1 MLHFILKCHLHTAS
15 ENWLRFLTETYEAGI
30 TARYSSKVRGSNLA
44 ATIAN
49 CRSTFFSL
57 LWTYKPSVIPE
68 AMHLGFIFLWAMRY
82 KSVVGEVDDGY
93 LERGKETLWVSM
105 LCFRRVSYRRE
116 ISHFIVYL
124 VMQA

>member
-1 MLHFILKCHLHTAS
+1 MLRFILKCHLHTAS

-44 ATIAN
+44 AAIAN

-68 AMHLGFIFLWAMRY
+68 AMHLGFIFLWAMWY

-93 LERGKETLWVSM
+93 LERGKEPFWF
-105 LCFRRVSYRRE
+105 LCCALDVLAIVE
-116 ISHFIVYL
+116 KLVTGKVISFFIW
-124 VMQA
+124 